1 MWESSFYRLIFA
13 EGRAQEKRSIA
24 ISLLKQDLTIDT
36 IAKAT
41 GLSIETIQA
50 LKKEQEG

>member
-1 MWESSFYRLIFA
+1 MWESSVYRSIFA

-24 ISLLKQDLTIDT
+24 IVLLKQDLTIDT

-50 LKKEQEG
+50 LQREQER